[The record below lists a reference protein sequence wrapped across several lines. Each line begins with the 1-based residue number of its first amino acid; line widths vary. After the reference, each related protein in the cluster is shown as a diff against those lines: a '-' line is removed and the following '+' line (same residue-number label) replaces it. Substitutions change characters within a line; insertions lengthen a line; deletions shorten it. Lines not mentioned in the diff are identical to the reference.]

1 MKNISRQTHK
11 ISSLNKI
18 LLTSLFLGSTALTPV
33 VYAQTDDSADE
44 QETEEA
50 SNNRVL
56 NTVTVTA
63 NRREQSLQ
71 DVGLSVLALGE
82 AELEKKGIDDLAA
95 IELNSPSFNIEQN
108 ALKTRP
114 AIRGFGGDPLAPG
127 QEFLSGMFLDGI
139 YQSSGSL
146 ASVEAVDLQRVE
158 VLRGPQGTLWGKNV
172 VGGAV
177 NLVPNKPGDEFEAS
191 AKVTLGNFGRVD
203 LEGMANF
210 VTGPVKH
217 RLVGYTRDNDGAAF
231 NENLGVRA
239 HDIGRTGFRY
249 SAAADLTDQLS
260 WDFTFDGVT
269 DDQAGRAVIIR
280 GDTRDASNGP
290 DEATIFDYLAF
301 TTGQNTEGSNDYT
314 IFNDNNGFAT
324 REVFGFRNEF
334 NWANDSFGVTFL
346 SAYRNYEDAFFEEG
360 RQFSNQQV
368 ADAMEFLI
376 EPDASIRGPFDQLQ
390 PNGGAAV
397 TSAVA
402 GAPPG
407 FLDLGDDAEG
417 DQWSHELR
425 VSNAGISDDRLTW
438 TVGAFTSRESGE
450 NAFLLGISSF
460 SIIADGDPCG
470 GELITASGGTPVCL
484 VPLDLIR
491 SADNVTT
498 DFAIFSDV
506 TYAVTDRLN
515 VTGGVRWTTN
525 SKDFTQNNFVN
536 GNPAGTG
543 SNDITNEDVTWRV
556 LADYKLTDDILI
568 YASAATGFAP
578 AGFLSVPTGNPA
590 LLGVPDSNVT
600 SQSFEAGWKAD
611 LFNDNTRL
619 NVNFFSSD
627 FEGLGSSQVNGAGE
641 GIAVTADDVKVRGVE
656 VEWDQQYFA
665 GLSSSVRYTYLK
677 SEVFGLEGLL
687 AGFEDGNPLQRAPE
701 NDISGTLQYQRDF
714 SDGST
719 MDLAVIGSYRSEVFD
734 DPNANADEAR
744 PERTLFDAYASFTTA
759 DDKYTIKVWG
769 KNLLDEA
776 YPVALADFRLGLQQ
790 ILGDP
795 RTYGVTLSTR
805 F

>member
-1 MKNISRQTHK
+1 MQTTTK
-11 ISSLNKI
+11 VSSKKLSPRKL
-18 LLTSLFLGSTALTPV
+18 LLTTLFLGTTALSPV
-33 VYAQTDDSADE
+33 AYAQTTGAGED
-44 QETEEA
+44 EA
-50 SNNRVL
+50 SDARDTDVI
-56 NTVTVTA
+56 TVTA

-71 DVGLSVLALGE
+71 DVPLSVLAVGE
-82 AELEKKGIDDLAA
+82 DELEKKGIDDLSG
-95 IELNSPSFNIEQN
+95 IELIAPSFNIEQN

-146 ASVEAVDLQRVE
+146 ASIEAVDVARVE

-177 NLVPNKPGDEFEAS
+177 NIVPNKPVEGFEAS
-191 AKVTLGNFGRVD
+191 LRGTVGNFGRRDV
-203 LEGMANF
+203 EGVLNF
-210 VTGPVKH
+210 TTGPVDH
-217 RLVGYTRDNDGAAF
+217 RIVGYTRDNDGAAF

-249 SAAADLTDQLS
+249 SAAADLTDSLT
-260 WDFTFDGVT
+260 WDFTFDGVS

-376 EPDASIRGPFDQLQ
+376 EPDASVRGPFDQLQ

-506 TYAVTDRLN
+506 TYAVTNRLN

-665 GLSSSVRYTYLK
+665 
-677 SEVFGLEGLL
+677 
-687 AGFEDGNPLQRAPE
+687 
-701 NDISGTLQYQRDF
+701 
-714 SDGST
+714 
-719 MDLAVIGSYRSEVFD
+719 
-734 DPNANADEAR
+734 
-744 PERTLFDAYASFTTA
+744 
-759 DDKYTIKVWG
+759 
-769 KNLLDEA
+769 
-776 YPVALADFRLGLQQ
+776 
-790 ILGDP
+790 
-795 RTYGVTLSTR
+795 
-805 F
+805 